1 MPPTETRPAHW
12 IVEMN
17 HKVRSGIFAVVF
29 VMMLSHLAQGTQSW
43 TVWGWLVLQFLVYPH
58 LIYLWGRYAEDPT
71 RVEMRALLLD
81 PLLIGGWLAWLG
93 FPLWISFPVAIGTLI
108 SISLY
113 RGTRGTLQ
121 ALAALIVGAAVV
133 MVLDRPH
140 FEPQTDGLTTA
151 LSMLALS
158 AYLLMVAEGARQRG
172 LKLRA
177 AREELRSK
185 EQALQ
190 RQLDANRVLQQQ
202 LQEQANRDP
211 LTGLFNRRYLDATM
225 ERELARCQRESQPLS
240 LLVMDIDHFKRINDE
255 HGHPAGDEVLRQV
268 AQLLAGRARNSDV
281 VCRYGGE
288 EYLVLLPNMTAHTA
302 LVRAEEYRSQLQAMG
317 IPFEDKTLRTT
328 LSIGMASFPKHGR
341 TVHELIRLAD
351 AALYQ
356 AKQAGRNRVVEATP
370 CKSPTP

>member
-12 IVEMN
+12 IVETN

-29 VMMLSHLAQGTQSW
+29 VMMLSHLAHSTQSW
-43 TVWGWLVLQFLVYPH
+43 AVWGWLAVQFLAYPQ
-58 LIYLWGRYAEDPT
+58 LIYLWGRQAEDPM

-93 FPLWISFPVAIGTLI
+93 FPLWITFPVAIGTLI
-108 SISLY
+108 SISVY

-121 ALAALIVGAAVV
+121 ALAALILGAAVV
-133 MVLDRPH
+133 MFLDHPH

-177 AREELRSK
+177 AREELRQK

-190 RQLDANRVLQQQ
+190 RQLDANRILQRQ

-211 LTGLFNRRYLDATM
+211 LTGLFNRRYLYATM
-225 ERELARCQRESQPLS
+225 ERELARCERESQPLS

-268 AQLLAGRARNSDV
+268 AQLLAGRARSSDV

-288 EYLVLLPNMTAHTA
+288 EYVVLLPNMTAHTA

-317 IPFEDKTLRTT
+317 IAVEDKTLHTT
-328 LSIGMASFPKHGR
+328 LSIGMASFPKHGN

-356 AKQAGRNRVVEATP
+356 AKQTGRNRVVEATP
-370 CKSPTP
+370 SKQPTP

>member
-71 RVEMRALLLD
+71 RAEMRALLLD

-140 FEPQTDGLTTA
+140 FEPQTDSLTTA

-328 LSIGMASFPKHGR
+328 LSMGMASFPKHGR

>member
-29 VMMLSHLAQGTQSW
+29 VMMLSHLAQSTQSW
-43 TVWGWLVLQFLVYPH
+43 TVWGWLALQFLAYPH
-58 LIYLWGRYAEDPT
+58 LIYLWGRQAEDPM

-93 FPLWISFPVAIGTLI
+93 FPLWITFPVAIGTLI
-108 SISLY
+108 SISVY

-121 ALAALIVGAAVV
+121 ALAALILGAAVV
-133 MVLDRPH
+133 MFLDHPH

-177 AREELRSK
+177 AREELRQK

-190 RQLDANRVLQQQ
+190 RQLDANRILQLQ

-225 ERELARCQRESQPLS
+225 ERELARCERESQPLS

-268 AQLLAGRARNSDV
+268 AQLLAGRARSSDV

-288 EYLVLLPNMTAHTA
+288 EYVVLLPNMTAHTA
-302 LVRAEEYRSQLQAMG
+302 LVRAEEYRSQLQALG
-317 IPFEDKTLRTT
+317 ISFEDKTLHTT
-328 LSIGMASFPKHGR
+328 LSIGMASFPKHGN

-356 AKQAGRNRVVEATP
+356 AKQTGRNRVVEATP
-370 CKSPTP
+370 SKQPTP

>member
-1 MPPTETRPAHW
+1 
-12 IVEMN
+12 MN

-71 RVEMRALLLD
+71 RAEMRALLLD

-302 LVRAEEYRSQLQAMG
+302 LVRAEAAGQIIRAETADQPVF
-317 IPFEDKTLRTT
+317 PFAADEDIISGAAVEEIVALAAVEPVVARVPRHAVAERVA
-328 LSIGMASFPKHGR
+328 GPVDMARP
-341 TVHELIRLAD
+341 D
-351 AALYQ
+351 
-356 AKQAGRNRVVEATP
+356 
-370 CKSPTP
+370 

>member
-370 CKSPTP
+370 CKSSTP

>member
-12 IVEMN
+12 IVETN

-29 VMMLSHLAQGTQSW
+29 VMMLSHLAHSTQSW
-43 TVWGWLVLQFLVYPH
+43 AVWGWLALQFLAYPQ
-58 LIYLWGRYAEDPT
+58 LIYLWGRQAEDPM

-93 FPLWISFPVAIGTLI
+93 FPLWITFPVAIGTLI
-108 SISLY
+108 SISVY

-121 ALAALIVGAAVV
+121 ALAALILGAAVV
-133 MVLDRPH
+133 MFLDHPH

-177 AREELRSK
+177 AREELRQK

-190 RQLDANRVLQQQ
+190 RQLDANRILQRQ

-268 AQLLAGRARNSDV
+268 AQLLAGRARSSDV

-288 EYLVLLPNMTAHTA
+288 EYVVLLPNMTAHTA

-317 IPFEDKTLRTT
+317 ISFEDKTLRTT
-328 LSIGMASFPKHGR
+328 LSIGMASFPKHGN

-356 AKQAGRNRVVEATP
+356 AKQTGRNRVVEATP
-370 CKSPTP
+370 SKQPTP